1 MEKNEEDESI
11 HLYKSE
17 KNIKTKNYKLLKNT
31 NEKQKEKVRYLIFDN
46 YLKNNKMSTSTSS
59 SSVILINPNYKFPEY
74 YRWPFFFTL
83 QRHPET
89 RKKQIEM
96 WIKLIIQFC
105 KDNKVWRL
113 SKSEFYENIGKNPN
127 IRRKLNNEAV
137 DLIFNSLVSEKKAM
151 YVNPKILDDIF
162 ILWKSY
168 EEWEK
173 ILTDAAMTRQSIEK
187 IETLDFITEDEE
199 NAAEEY
205 YHMDRDLLIRILKDM
220 ENKGKCGLLK
230 DENGSYIAVK
240 FLR

>member
-1 MEKNEEDESI
+1 M
-11 HLYKSE
+11 
-17 KNIKTKNYKLLKNT
+17 
-31 NEKQKEKVRYLIFDN
+31 
-46 YLKNNKMSTSTSS
+46 
-59 SSVILINPNYKFPEY
+59 
-74 YRWPFFFTL
+74 
-83 QRHPET
+83 
-89 RKKQIEM
+89 
-96 WIKLIIQFC
+96 
-105 KDNKVWRL
+105 
-113 SKSEFYENIGKNPN
+113 GKNPN
-127 IRRKLNNEAV
+127 IKRKLNNEAV
-137 DLIFNSLVSEKKAM
+137 DLIFHSLVQEKKAM

-168 EEWEK
+168 DEWEK
-173 ILTDAAMTRQSIEK
+173 ILTDAAINRKSIEK

>member
-1 MEKNEEDESI
+1 MKLILDCFNEFFLLFILFESATQYCE
-11 HLYKSE
+11 LF
-17 KNIKTKNYKLLKNT
+17 NT
-31 NEKQKEKVRYLIFDN
+31 VA
-46 YLKNNKMSTSTSS
+46 
-59 SSVILINPNYKFPEY
+59 
-74 YRWPFFFTL
+74 
-83 QRHPET
+83 
-89 RKKQIEM
+89 
-96 WIKLIIQFC
+96 KLIIQFC

>member
-1 MEKNEEDESI
+1 
-11 HLYKSE
+11 
-17 KNIKTKNYKLLKNT
+17 
-31 NEKQKEKVRYLIFDN
+31 
-46 YLKNNKMSTSTSS
+46 MSTTTSS
-59 SSVILINPNYKFPEY
+59 SSVILINPNYTFPEY

-89 RKKQIEM
+89 KKKQIEM

-113 SKSEFYENIGKNPN
+113 SKSEFYENLGKNPK
-127 IRRKLNNEAV
+127 IQRKLNNEAV
-137 DLIFNSLVSEKKAM
+137 DIIFKSLVEQKKAM
-151 YVNPKILDDIF
+151 YVNKSILDDIF

-168 EEWEK
+168 DEWEQ
-173 ILTDAAMTRQSIEK
+173 ILLDAAMTRQSIEK
-187 IETLDFITEDEE
+187 IETLDFITQDEE
-199 NAAEEY
+199 NSSEEY
-205 YHMDRDLLIRILKDM
+205 YNMDRDLLIRILKDL